1 MNSAASALQDAYG
14 GLASWIDE
22 HQEGIGEVVAGL
34 MVIAVL
40 QPKLTELRRQWGDSE
55 WAYLVERLD
64 FINGLA
70 LMLLLSDSET
80 GDKDD
85 TVLEFLEDALAAPE
99 FIAAARSKLAGAP
112 IGEAQRHQLDAG
124 LDFVWKRDYEL
135 AVPLLIVALEG
146 AFVSEAER
154 RRLVERAKRKL
165 RFTPESGKT
174 GNVGSLEAL
183 LDPLGLEEDLDAFL
197 RREVYGGRGNPFRH
211 GTALSGWRRKAL
223 SLAVALVACMDL
235 MSETEGTLLAEAFG
249 RGDRGREV
257 VASVVSGVQMTE
269 P

>member
-1 MNSAASALQDAYG
+1 VTSATAALQDVYA
-14 GLASWIDE
+14 GLSSWIEE
-22 HQEGIGEVVAGL
+22 HQEGIGEVMAGL

-40 QPKLTELRRQWGDSE
+40 QPKLVELRRRWGESE

-64 FINGLA
+64 FVNGLA
-70 LMLLLSDSET
+70 LMLLLSDSERGET
-80 GDKDD
+80 DD
-85 TVLEFLEDALAAPE
+85 TVLDFLEGALAAPE
-99 FIAAARSKLAGAP
+99 FIAAARAKLVGAP
-112 IGEAQRHQLDAG
+112 IGAAQRRQLDAG
-124 LDFVWKRDYEL
+124 LAFVGKRDYEL

-154 RRLVERAKRKL
+154 RRLVERAERKL
-165 RFTPESGKT
+165 RFTPESGRS
-174 GNVGSLEAL
+174 GNVGGLEAL
-183 LDPLGLEEDLDAFL
+183 LDPLGLEGDLDAFL

-223 SLAVALVACMDL
+223 SLTVALVACMDL
-235 MSETEGTLLAEAFG
+235 MSETEGTLLAAAFG

-257 VASVVSGVQMTE
+257 VASVVGGVAQAT